1 MQKELRIS
9 TPIILASASP
19 RRRTLIDLAFSDVEI
34 IPSNAEENLDSAVD
48 VSCIT
53 EELAELKAREV
64 ASRRGDKAVIACD
77 TVVIFENKLLGK
89 PKSPEEAFKMLSSL
103 SGNIHTVSTGCC
115 IIYKERCLK
124 FHVESKVK
132 FYDLSEDLIRAY
144 IRTGEPMDK
153 AGAYGIQE
161 KGSLLVDNING
172 DYFNIVGL
180 PVATLMRKFKEF
192 ESLYD

>member
-1 MQKELRIS
+1 MQKELRIA

-19 RRRTLIDLAFSDVEI
+19 RRKTLIDLAFSNVEI
-34 IPSNAEENLDSAVD
+34 IPSNADESKVSSDNLALL
-48 VSCIT
+48 T
-53 EELAELKAREV
+53 EELAYLKAYDV
-64 ASRRGDKAVIACD
+64 ALKRPDKPVIGCD
-77 TVVIFENKLLGK
+77 TVVFYENKVLGK
-89 PKSPEEAFKMLSSL
+89 PKSEEEAFQMLSML
-103 SGNIHTVSTGCC
+103 SGKIHTVSTGCC
-115 IIYKERCLK
+115 IIYKERTLK